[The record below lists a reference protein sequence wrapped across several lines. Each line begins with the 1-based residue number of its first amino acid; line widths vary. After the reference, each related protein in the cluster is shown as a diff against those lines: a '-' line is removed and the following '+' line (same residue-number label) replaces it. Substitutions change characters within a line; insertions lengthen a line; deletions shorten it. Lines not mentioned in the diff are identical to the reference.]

1 MEKIVTHEHKIFP
14 THEHRHFKIRHGFH
28 QPFGATIVPGG
39 INFSVFSHHAQNCTL
54 WLYRKGEDRPLV
66 EIPFQGFFFNLALQ
80 TMTWVD
86 FRIGKVFN
94 MIVFDL
100 NPEEIEYGFS
110 FEGPANK
117 LEGPV
122 IHRYDPF
129 KLLLD
134 PYAKSIGGR
143 DVWGE
148 LDSKPPTFLHR
159 GRIIQEDY
167 DWESDRQLEI
177 PMAKLIIYEMHVRG
191 FTRHPSSQV
200 THPGTY
206 QAIKEKI
213 PYLKE
218 LGINCIEL
226 MPIAE
231 FDEFENARFD
241 AKTGEPL
248 LNYWGYSPLGFFAP
262 KAGYAACGKFQDG
275 TLVADELKSLVR
287 ELHKNGIEVIL
298 DVVFN
303 HTAEGNEQ
311 GPTISLKGI
320 DNSTYYILS
329 PDGQYLNFSGTGNTV
344 NCNNP
349 IVRNVLLDCLRYWV
363 AEYHIDGFRFDL
375 ASILGRD
382 PSGVPLANPPL
393 LESLSYD
400 PVLAKCKLIAESWDA
415 AGLYQV
421 GSFPAYGRWAEW
433 NGRFRDVIRR
443 FVKGDLGQVRS
454 ASDCILG
461 SQHLYRTYQKTASV
475 NFVTCHDGFTLW
487 DLVSYNHKH
496 NEDND
501 EDNRDGINENYS
513 WNCGV
518 EGESD
523 DEGIKA
529 LRLQQIKNF
538 ILLLFVSQGVPM
550 IAMGDEM
557 GRSQGGNNNAYCQDS
572 APFWLNWDLL
582 ESNAEIFRFMKA
594 SIALRK
600 CYPVLAS
607 GEHSFITWYSEWED
621 EARQL
626 AFMVSEV
633 EALPE
638 RPQRMLPKIYVA
650 LNMDRCTQYFKLPAL
665 EKSKSWHVFA
675 NTGMCSP
682 EDVWPDNEPLVEPQ
696 DHFLLK
702 AHSACLLVCKSLE
715 EAGNLSS

>member
-1 MEKIVTHEHKIFP
+1 MEKFFP
-14 THEHRHFKIRHGFH
+14 THEHQHFKLRDGLH

-39 INFSVFSHHAQNCTL
+39 INFSVFSHHATSCNL
-54 WLYRKGEDRPLV
+54 WLFRKGEARPLV
-66 EIPFQGFFFNLALQ
+66 EIPFHGFFFNLSLQ
-80 TMTWVD
+80 AMSWAD
-86 FRIGKVFN
+86 FRIGKLFSI
-94 MIVFDL
+94 IVFDL

-110 FEGPANK
+110 FEGPAAK
-117 LEGPV
+117 EGEPV
-122 IHRYDPF
+122 FHRYDPF
-129 KLLLD
+129 KILLD
-134 PYAKSIGGR
+134 PYAKSVGGR
-143 DVWGE
+143 DVWGVW
-148 LDSKPPTFLHR
+148 DGNQVTFRHR

-177 PMAKLIIYEMHVRG
+177 PMAELIIYEMHVRG

-200 THPGTY
+200 EHPGTY

-218 LGINCIEL
+218 LGVNCIEL

-231 FDEFENARFD
+231 FDEFENERFD
-241 AKTGEPL
+241 IKTGVPL

-262 KAGYAACGKFQDG
+262 KAGYAAAGKFQDG

-303 HTAEGNEQ
+303 HTAEGNER
-311 GPTISLKGI
+311 GPTISFKGI
-320 DNSTYYILS
+320 DNSIYYILA
-329 PDGQYLNFSGTGNTV
+329 PDGQYMNFSGTGNTV

-382 PSGVPLANPPL
+382 PQGIPLANPPL

-400 PVLAKCKLIAESWDA
+400 PILAKCKLIAESWDA

-433 NGRFRDVIRR
+433 NGRFRDVMRK
-443 FVKGDLGQVRS
+443 FVKGDHGQVR
-454 ASDCILG
+454 AVTECILG
-461 SQHLYRTYQKTASV
+461 SPHLYQTYQPTASV
-475 NFVTCHDGFTLW
+475 NFITCHDGFTLW
-487 DLVSYNHKH
+487 DLVTYNHKH

-501 EDNRDGINENYS
+501 EDNRDGTNDNNS

-518 EGESD
+518 EGETED
-523 DEGIKA
+523 KEINV

-550 IAMGDEM
+550 ITMGDEM

-582 ESNAEIFRFMKA
+582 ERNAEIFRFMKA
-594 SIALRK
+594 CIALRK
-600 CYPVLAS
+600 SYPMLAS
-607 GEHSFITWYSEWED
+607 GERSFITWYCNWSD
-621 EARQL
+621 DTRQV

-633 EALPE
+633 DARAECQHRL
-638 RPQRMLPKIYVA
+638 QPKIYVA
-650 LNMDRCTQYFKLPAL
+650 LNMDAETHYFDLPAL
-665 EKSKSWHVFA
+665 DSGKSWQVFA
-675 NTGMCSP
+675 NTGICFP
-682 EDVWPDNEPLVEPQ
+682 EDVWPEQNEPLVTPQ
-696 DHFLLK
+696 EHFILK
-702 AHSACLLVCKSLE
+702 AHSACLLTCKSFPK
-715 EAGNLSS
+715 AGNASS